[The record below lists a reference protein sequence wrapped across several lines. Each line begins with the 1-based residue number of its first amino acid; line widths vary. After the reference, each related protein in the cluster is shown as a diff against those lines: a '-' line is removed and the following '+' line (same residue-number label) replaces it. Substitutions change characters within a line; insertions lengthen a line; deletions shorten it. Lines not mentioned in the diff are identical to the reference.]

1 MREVAPGARSSPY
14 WLALAGAAFLI
25 ASLIAGWLNFLDGQK
40 HPAPAVAAVAV
51 WAAAAI
57 IGFAACAL
65 VYARAKDGALRASA
79 VAGAWLGRGVSAIF
93 AVVDRFLVAP
103 TTGIARLLGDWI
115 PEGDGALGRFATASG
130 QLALASA
137 RAPALPLLIVLAVVL
152 AVAVALFA
160 PGVSR

>member
-1 MREVAPGARSSPY
+1 MRA
-14 WLALAGAAFLI
+14 
-25 ASLIAGWLNFLDGQK
+25 
-40 HPAPAVAAVAV
+40 
-51 WAAAAI
+51 
-57 IGFAACAL
+57 
-65 VYARAKDGALRASA
+65 A

-160 PGVSR
+160 PGVAR